1 MAWTATTDD
10 LADAIRECAA
20 LPDAGTLADAE
31 IFRVADRE
39 IQTRFVPF
47 MREVRE
53 GYGLTYTSQ
62 TLTVGT
68 ADYRIPSDAQGGT
81 IQSLVYVD
89 SSGNERNLTRLTI
102 QDDQEW
108 STNGSVRG
116 YALYGDKIRLF
127 PAPDTADTLRIWYY
141 RRPSKLVAVASCVT
155 VSSKTS
161 TTLTTSGTPTWA
173 SGTPIDVVQANP
185 HFAVVI
191 DGNAA
196 TYVTTTTTLAG
207 SATTTD
213 VTVGDYVCEHMTSCV
228 VGLPAELYY
237 ALVSAT
243 AAQLLNSDGDPQGF
257 AREMAQCERLMRDA
271 RSILSPRADGS
282 PRFIFPRNSPTRSRF
297 RRQPGWDVSR

>member
-1 MAWTATTDD
+1 VAWTATSDD

-20 LPDAGTLADAE
+20 IPDAGTVTDAE

-47 MREVRE
+47 MRQVRE

-116 YALYGDKIRLF
+116 YALYGNKIRLF

-141 RRPSKLVAVASCVT
+141 RRPSKLVALSGAAEIVSIDDAVASITYDGYLAVN
-155 VSSKTS
+155 SFYGEP
-161 TTLTTSGTPTWA
+161 LD
-173 SGTPIDVVQANP
+173 IVQANP
-185 HFAVVI
+185 PFDLIVDGVDATLTGSQYAITITSAIGTSTQIAGASGWSPAVGDTVSQ
-191 DGNAA
+191 GTNSV
-196 TYVTTTTTLAG
+196 TVTFVTTPTIFTVSPGFVLA
-207 SATTTD
+207 A
-213 VTVGDYVCEHMTSCV
+213 GD
-228 VGLPAELYY
+228 A
-237 ALVSAT
+237 
-243 AAQLLNSDGDPQGF
+243 F
-257 AREMAQCERLMRDA
+257 A
-271 RSILSPRADGS
+271 S
-282 PRFIFPRNSPTRSRF
+282 
-297 RRQPGWDVSR
+297 